1 MFSLGS
7 HFLSVNNPSM
17 VHSLVDSF
25 FEGKK
30 ALVKERLMDSV
41 RVIVD
46 GLFEEMVGQVKE
58 MLLPPKEESSGGDQQ
73 MKKKQ
78 KRNSPVKVNSP
89 KKSPTKQNGYPCKP
103 SSPKRP
109 ALVFAVKS
117 KPSGPSTSAA
127 VSVAAPKRVL
137 ISSENNSSSTSS
149 PSKQSYKKVKFSSSE
164 HYLDVKFEGED
175 EAAAEEHS
183 FENQVNLKT
192 THDESNDDGDD
203 DHHLSSSI
211 ENPQNEK
218 PENSQ
223 PKQQQQQQQRQQT
236 VISGQKK
243 SVVVTCPEEGCGKQL
258 QSGNLKRHLKSHAKL
273 KPYGCTYEQCSYETE
288 HRHDALR
295 HIKSVHLAK
304 KKKKKSENG
313 ENEDE
318 EEEEDPVTYLSV
330 KQDLL

>member
-1 MFSLGS
+1 
-7 HFLSVNNPSM
+7 
-17 VHSLVDSF
+17 
-25 FEGKK
+25 
-30 ALVKERLMDSV
+30 MDSV

-58 MLLPPKEESSGGDQQ
+58 MLLPPKEESSGGDHQ

-89 KKSPTKQNGYPCKP
+89 KKSPTKQNGSFSKP

-117 KPSGPSTSAA
+117 KPTAPSNSGPSTSAA

-137 ISSENNSSSTSS
+137 ILSENSSSSSSTPS

-164 HYLDVKFEGED
+164 HYLDVKFEGEN
-175 EAAAEEHS
+175 ETASEKHF
-183 FENQVNLKT
+183 FENPASLKT
-192 THDESNDDGDD
+192 THDESNDDGED
-203 DHHLSSSI
+203 DHLSSI

-223 PKQQQQQQQRQQT
+223 PKQQQQQRQQT

-318 EEEEDPVTYLSV
+318 EEEEDPVAYLSV